1 VQPPELLDDA
11 IKAVPGFLGSA
22 FATLFFNEPHWIRRI
37 GVFLAGA
44 SLSWYASAWI
54 ASRSGMDEGF
64 AGFLVGLFGMSV
76 VKKIFDLWTSFDLSS
91 ILSDWIRKVL
101 GLPPKE
107 A

>member
-1 VQPPELLDDA
+1 
-11 IKAVPGFLGSA
+11 
-22 FATLFFNEPHWIRRI
+22 
-37 GVFLAGA
+37 
-44 SLSWYASAWI
+44 
-54 ASRSGMDEGF
+54 MDEGF